1 MLMKHIYLSGKVQGV
16 SFRYHTFER
25 AQKLG
30 IKGWVRNLEDGRVEA
45 VFVSDSESKLNELI
59 EFMKVGP
66 QKANVEK
73 FEMVDVLDKPADF
86 HEFSIRRD
94 LRPTWD
100 FHE

>member
-30 IKGWVRNLEDGRVEA
+30 IRGWVRNLEDGRVEA
-45 VFVSDSESKLNELI
+45 VLISADNEKMTELI
-59 EFMKVGP
+59 EFMKIGP
-66 QKANVEK
+66 QKAQ
-73 FEMVDVLDKPADF
+73 VDKIEIQDIKNRNFDF
-86 HEFSIRRD
+86 KGFSIRRD
-94 LRPTWD
+94 EGPTWE

>member
-1 MLMKHIYLSGKVQGV
+1 MKHIYISGKVQGV

-45 VFVSDSESKLNELI
+45 VLAGKVESKLNELV
-59 EFMKVGP
+59 EFMKTGP
-66 QKANVEK
+66 QKASVEK
-73 FEMVDVLDKPADF
+73 IEVKEVTDREIQFKD
-86 HEFSIRRD
+86 FSIRRD
-94 LRPTWD
+94 LSPTWE